1 MAKDNIPTYQITIDP
16 AYAENGEDL
25 GIEQIAFT
33 ATPAIKVKGMAFSAQ
48 AKPLFFSDELKYRIT
63 APALIPMEIYRF
75 DEDSKE
81 EYNVKFTEQEIE
93 KIHGKFMQ
101 QMVNRDLFNLEHDQ
115 SKTVP
120 AYVLEA
126 WIVDNPKEDKA
137 YSSFGIEVPEGTLM
151 VTAQVTDKEY
161 YAELVSQEQIGFSIE
176 GYLGMKL
183 KEQKQSQNNTQMNE
197 LMLPDGEHIINEKI
211 YVVKD
216 GKVVEV
222 KDVEK
227 VEASEEVALEE
238 TVIEEEVTA
247 EVPAEEQTMAVDP
260 VADAE
265 AILAIVKPAM
275 DEQMNALLAMIADLK
290 NQLEEAL
297 SVEVEE
303 EVMSEGVT
311 LSAHQRFSSVN
322 KYGLDKL
329 KFCLLEECQSED
341 LESREQ
347 YYITNSKNLFNET
360 IDVKACNRGKK
371 LSEETKQKISN
382 NKERSEKISKALKGR
397 KITWKTNNKQ

>member
-75 DEDSKE
+75 DEDTDE
-81 EYNVKFTEQEIE
+81 EYNVKFSKEEIE

-183 KEQKQSQNNTQMNE
+183 KEQKQSQINTQMNE

-211 YVVKD
+211 YIVKD

-227 VEASEEVALEE
+227 VEASEEVALED

-297 SVEVEE
+297 SVEVED
-303 EVMSEGVT
+303 EVMSEAVAM
-311 LSAHQRFSSVN
+311 SAQQRFSSVN
-322 KYGLDKL
+322 K
-329 KFCLLEECQSED
+329 F
-341 LESREQ
+341 
-347 YYITNSKNLFNET
+347 I
-360 IDVKACNRGKK
+360 
-371 LSEETKQKISN
+371 N
-382 NKERSEKISKALKGR
+382 NK
-397 KITWKTNNKQ
+397 

>member
-1 MAKDNIPTYQITIDP
+1 MASKNIPTYKITIDP
-16 AYAENGEDL
+16 EYAEDGQDL

-33 ATPAIKVKGMAFSAQ
+33 ATPAIKVKGMAFSSQ

-75 DEDSKE
+75 DEDTEE
-81 EYNVKFTEQEIE
+81 EYNVKFTKEEIE

-126 WIVDNPKEDKA
+126 WIVDTPMEDKA

-161 YAELVSQEQIGFSIE
+161 YAELVAQEQIGFSIE

-183 KEQKQSQNNTQMNE
+183 KEQQTNNINMNK
-197 LMLPDGEHIINEKI
+197 LPDGEHTIEDKI

-216 GKVVEV
+216 GEIIEIRE
-222 KDVEK
+222 VEK
-227 VEASEEVALEE
+227 LEETSEEVALEDTVVEEE
-238 TVIEEEVTA
+238 TVQEE
-247 EVPAEEQTMAVDP
+247 TMAVDP
-260 VADAE
+260 VLDAE

-275 DEQMNALLAMIADLK
+275 DEHMNAVVAMIADLR
-290 NQLEEAL
+290 NQVEEIL
-297 SVEVEE
+297 SADVEE
-303 EVMSEGVT
+303 EVVSEAVAMS
-311 LSAHQRFSSVN
+311 AQQRFSIVN
-322 KYGLDKL
+322 K
-329 KFCLLEECQSED
+329 F
-341 LESREQ
+341 
-347 YYITNSKNLFNET
+347 I
-360 IDVKACNRGKK
+360 
-371 LSEETKQKISN
+371 
-382 NKERSEKISKALKGR
+382 NK
-397 KITWKTNNKQ
+397 

>member
-1 MAKDNIPTYQITIDP
+1 MAKKNIPTYQITIDP

-33 ATPAIKVKGMAFSAQ
+33 ATPAIKVKGMAFSSQ

-81 EYNVKFTEQEIE
+81 EYNVKFTKEEIE
-93 KIHGKFMQ
+93 LIHGKFMK

-126 WIVDNPKEDKA
+126 WIVDTPMEDKA

-183 KEQKQSQNNTQMNE
+183 KEQTKTNIQMNK
-197 LMLPDGEHIINEKI
+197 LPDGEHLIEGKI
-211 YVVKD
+211 YVVVD
-216 GKVVEV
+216 GEV
-222 KDVEK
+222 TEIRDAEV
-227 VEASEEVALEE
+227 VEASEEVALEDTVVEE
-238 TVIEEEVTA
+238 TVTA
-247 EVPAEEQTMAVDP
+247 EIPAEEETMAVDP
-260 VADAE
+260 VVDAE
-265 AILAIVKPAM
+265 AILAIVKPVM

-297 SVEVEE
+297 SAEVEE
-303 EVMSEGVT
+303 EVVSEAVAMS
-311 LSAHQRFSSVN
+311 AQQRFSSVN
-322 KYGLDKL
+322 K
-329 KFCLLEECQSED
+329 F
-341 LESREQ
+341 
-347 YYITNSKNLFNET
+347 I
-360 IDVKACNRGKK
+360 
-371 LSEETKQKISN
+371 
-382 NKERSEKISKALKGR
+382 NK
-397 KITWKTNNKQ
+397 

>member
-1 MAKDNIPTYQITIDP
+1 MAKNNIPTYTITIDP

-81 EYNVKFTEQEIE
+81 EYNVKFSKEEIE

-183 KEQKQSQNNTQMNE
+183 KEQKQSQINTQMNE

-227 VEASEEVALEE
+227 VEASEEVALED

-247 EVPAEEQTMAVDP
+247 EVPAEETTMAIDP
-260 VADAE
+260 VVDAE

-297 SVEVEE
+297 SMEVEE
-303 EVMSEGVT
+303 EVLTEAVAMS
-311 LSAHQRFSSVN
+311 AQQRFSSVN
-322 KYGLDKL
+322 K
-329 KFCLLEECQSED
+329 F
-341 LESREQ
+341 
-347 YYITNSKNLFNET
+347 I
-360 IDVKACNRGKK
+360 
-371 LSEETKQKISN
+371 N
-382 NKERSEKISKALKGR
+382 NK
-397 KITWKTNNKQ
+397 

>member
-1 MAKDNIPTYQITIDP
+1 MAKKNIPTYQITIDP

-33 ATPAIKVKGMAFSAQ
+33 ATPAIKVKGMAFSSQ

-81 EYNVKFTEQEIE
+81 EYNVKFTKEEIE
-93 KIHGKFMQ
+93 LIHGKFMK

-126 WIVDNPKEDKA
+126 WIVDTPLEDKA

-183 KEQKQSQNNTQMNE
+183 KEQTKTNIQMNK
-197 LMLPDGEHIINEKI
+197 LPDGEHLIDGKI
-211 YVVKD
+211 YVVVD
-216 GKVVEV
+216 GEITEIR
-222 KDVEK
+222 DAEI
-227 VEASEEVALEE
+227 VEASEEVALEDTVVEE
-238 TVIEEEVTA
+238 TVTEEI
-247 EVPAEEQTMAVDP
+247 PAEEETMAVDP
-260 VADAE
+260 VVDAE
-265 AILAIVKPAM
+265 AILEIVKPHM
-275 DEQMNALLAMIADLK
+275 DEQLNTVLAMIADLK

-297 SVEVEE
+297 SMEVEE
-303 EVMSEGVT
+303 EVVSEAVAMS
-311 LSAHQRFSSVN
+311 AQQRFSVVN
-322 KYGLDKL
+322 K
-329 KFCLLEECQSED
+329 F
-341 LESREQ
+341 
-347 YYITNSKNLFNET
+347 I
-360 IDVKACNRGKK
+360 
-371 LSEETKQKISN
+371 N
-382 NKERSEKISKALKGR
+382 NK
-397 KITWKTNNKQ
+397 

>member
-1 MAKDNIPTYQITIDP
+1 MAKKNIPTYQITIDP

-33 ATPAIKVKGMAFSAQ
+33 ATPAIKVKGMAFSSQ

-81 EYNVKFTEQEIE
+81 EYNVKFTKEEIE
-93 KIHGKFMQ
+93 LIHGKFMK

-126 WIVDNPKEDKA
+126 WIVDTPLEDKA

-161 YAELVSQEQIGFSIE
+161 YAELVAQEQIGFSIE

-183 KEQKQSQNNTQMNE
+183 KEQTKTNIQMNK
-197 LMLPDGEHIINEKI
+197 LPDGEHLIEGKV

-216 GKVVEV
+216 GEITEIR
-222 KDVEK
+222 DAEI
-227 VEASEEVALEE
+227 VEASEEVALEDTVVEE
-238 TVIEEEVTA
+238 TVTEEI
-247 EVPAEEQTMAVDP
+247 PAEEETMAVDP
-260 VADAE
+260 VVDAE
-265 AILAIVKPAM
+265 AILEIVKPHM
-275 DEQMNALLAMIADLK
+275 DEQLNTVLAMIAELK
-290 NQLEEAL
+290 NQLEEVL
-297 SVEVEE
+297 SKEVEE
-303 EVMSEGVT
+303 EEVVSEAVAMS
-311 LSAHQRFSSVN
+311 AQQRFSIVN
-322 KYGLDKL
+322 K
-329 KFCLLEECQSED
+329 F
-341 LESREQ
+341 
-347 YYITNSKNLFNET
+347 I
-360 IDVKACNRGKK
+360 
-371 LSEETKQKISN
+371 
-382 NKERSEKISKALKGR
+382 NK
-397 KITWKTNNKQ
+397 

>member
-1 MAKDNIPTYQITIDP
+1 MAKKNIPTYQITIDP

-33 ATPAIKVKGMAFSAQ
+33 ATPAIKVKGMAFSSQ

-81 EYNVKFTEQEIE
+81 EYNVKFTKEEIE
-93 KIHGKFMQ
+93 LIHGKFMK

-126 WIVDNPKEDKA
+126 WIVDTPKEDKA

-183 KEQKQSQNNTQMNE
+183 KEQTKTNIQMNK
-197 LMLPDGEHIINEKI
+197 LPDGEHTIEDKI

-216 GKVVEV
+216 GEIIEIRE
-222 KDVEK
+222 VEK
-227 VEASEEVALEE
+227 VEASEEVALEDTVVEE
-238 TVIEEEVTA
+238 TVTA
-247 EVPAEEQTMAVDP
+247 EIPAEEETMAVDP
-260 VADAE
+260 VVDAE
-265 AILAIVKPAM
+265 AILAIVKPHM

-297 SVEVEE
+297 SMEVEE
-303 EVMSEGVT
+303 EVVSEAVAMS
-311 LSAHQRFSSVN
+311 AQQRFSSVN
-322 KYGLDKL
+322 K
-329 KFCLLEECQSED
+329 F
-341 LESREQ
+341 
-347 YYITNSKNLFNET
+347 I
-360 IDVKACNRGKK
+360 
-371 LSEETKQKISN
+371 N
-382 NKERSEKISKALKGR
+382 NK
-397 KITWKTNNKQ
+397 

>member
-1 MAKDNIPTYQITIDP
+1 MAKKNIPTYQITIDP

-33 ATPAIKVKGMAFSAQ
+33 ATPAIKVKGMAFSSQ

-81 EYNVKFTEQEIE
+81 EYNVKFTKEEIE
-93 KIHGKFMQ
+93 LIHGKFMK

-126 WIVDNPKEDKA
+126 WIVDTPMEDKA

-183 KEQKQSQNNTQMNE
+183 KEQTKTNIQMNK
-197 LMLPDGEHIINEKI
+197 LPDGEHLIEGKI
-211 YVVKD
+211 YVVVD
-216 GKVVEV
+216 GEITEIRDAEV
-222 KDVEK
+222 
-227 VEASEEVALEE
+227 VEASEEVALEDTVVEE
-238 TVIEEEVTA
+238 TVTA
-247 EVPAEEQTMAVDP
+247 EIPAEEETMAVDP
-260 VADAE
+260 VVDAE
-265 AILAIVKPAM
+265 AILAIVKPVL

-297 SVEVEE
+297 SVEVED
-303 EVMSEGVT
+303 EVVSEAVAMS
-311 LSAHQRFSSVN
+311 AQQRFSIIN
-322 KYGLDKL
+322 K
-329 KFCLLEECQSED
+329 F
-341 LESREQ
+341 
-347 YYITNSKNLFNET
+347 I
-360 IDVKACNRGKK
+360 
-371 LSEETKQKISN
+371 
-382 NKERSEKISKALKGR
+382 NK
-397 KITWKTNNKQ
+397 

>member
-1 MAKDNIPTYQITIDP
+1 MAKKNIPTYQITIDP

-33 ATPAIKVKGMAFSAQ
+33 ATPAIKVKGMAFSSQ

-81 EYNVKFTEQEIE
+81 EYNVKFTKEEIE
-93 KIHGKFMQ
+93 LIHGKFMK

-126 WIVDNPKEDKA
+126 WIVDTPLEDKA

-183 KEQKQSQNNTQMNE
+183 KEQQTNNIQMNK
-197 LMLPDGEHIINEKI
+197 LPDGEHTIEDKI

-216 GKVVEV
+216 GEIIEIR
-222 KDVEK
+222 DVEK
-227 VEASEEVALEE
+227 VEASEEVALEDTVVEE
-238 TVIEEEVTA
+238 TVTA
-247 EVPAEEQTMAVDP
+247 EMPAEEETMAVDP
-260 VADAE
+260 VVDAE
-265 AILAIVKPAM
+265 AILEIVKPHM
-275 DEQMNALLAMIADLK
+275 DEQLNTVLAMIADLK

-297 SVEVEE
+297 SAEVEE
-303 EVMSEGVT
+303 EVVSEAVAMS
-311 LSAHQRFSSVN
+311 AQQRFSSVN
-322 KYGLDKL
+322 K
-329 KFCLLEECQSED
+329 F
-341 LESREQ
+341 
-347 YYITNSKNLFNET
+347 I
-360 IDVKACNRGKK
+360 
-371 LSEETKQKISN
+371 N
-382 NKERSEKISKALKGR
+382 NK
-397 KITWKTNNKQ
+397 

>member
-1 MAKDNIPTYQITIDP
+1 MASKNIPTYKITIDP
-16 AYAENGEDL
+16 EYAEDGQDL

-33 ATPAIKVKGMAFSAQ
+33 ATPAIKVKGMAFSSQ

-81 EYNVKFTEQEIE
+81 EYNVKFSKEEIE

-126 WIVDNPKEDKA
+126 WIVDTPMEDKA

-161 YAELVSQEQIGFSIE
+161 YAELVAQEQIGFSIE

-183 KEQKQSQNNTQMNE
+183 KEQQTNNINMNK
-197 LMLPDGEHIINEKI
+197 LPDGEHTIEDKI

-216 GKVVEV
+216 GEIIEIRE
-222 KDVEK
+222 VEK
-227 VEASEEVALEE
+227 LEETSEEVALEDTVVEEE
-238 TVIEEEVTA
+238 TVQEE
-247 EVPAEEQTMAVDP
+247 TMAVDP
-260 VADAE
+260 VLDAE

-275 DEQMNALLAMIADLK
+275 DEHMNAVVAMIADLR
-290 NQLEEAL
+290 NQVEEIL
-297 SVEVEE
+297 SAEVED
-303 EVMSEGVT
+303 EVVSEAVAMS
-311 LSAHQRFSSVN
+311 AQQRFSSVN
-322 KYGLDKL
+322 K
-329 KFCLLEECQSED
+329 F
-341 LESREQ
+341 
-347 YYITNSKNLFNET
+347 I
-360 IDVKACNRGKK
+360 
-371 LSEETKQKISN
+371 
-382 NKERSEKISKALKGR
+382 NK
-397 KITWKTNNKQ
+397 

>member
-1 MAKDNIPTYQITIDP
+1 MAKKNIPTYQITIDP

-33 ATPAIKVKGMAFSAQ
+33 ATPAIKVKGMAFSSQ
-48 AKPLFFSDELKYRIT
+48 AKPLFFNDELKYRIT

-81 EYNVKFTEQEIE
+81 EYNVKFTKEEIE
-93 KIHGKFMQ
+93 LIHGKFMK

-126 WIVDNPKEDKA
+126 WIVDTPMEDKA

-183 KEQKQSQNNTQMNE
+183 KEQTKTNIQMNK
-197 LMLPDGEHIINEKI
+197 LPDGEHLIEGKI
-211 YVVKD
+211 YVVVD
-216 GKVVEV
+216 GEV
-222 KDVEK
+222 TEIRDAEV
-227 VEASEEVALEE
+227 VEASEEVALEDTVVEE
-238 TVIEEEVTA
+238 TVTA
-247 EVPAEEQTMAVDP
+247 EIPAEEETMAIDP
-260 VADAE
+260 VVDAE
-265 AILAIVKPAM
+265 AILAIVKPVL

-297 SVEVEE
+297 SMEVED
-303 EVMSEGVT
+303 EVVSEAVAMSAQQ
-311 LSAHQRFSSVN
+311 SFSSIN
-322 KYGLDKL
+322 K
-329 KFCLLEECQSED
+329 F
-341 LESREQ
+341 
-347 YYITNSKNLFNET
+347 I
-360 IDVKACNRGKK
+360 
-371 LSEETKQKISN
+371 
-382 NKERSEKISKALKGR
+382 NK
-397 KITWKTNNKQ
+397 

>member
-1 MAKDNIPTYQITIDP
+1 MAKKNIPTYQITIDP

-33 ATPAIKVKGMAFSAQ
+33 ATPAIKVKGMAFSSQ

-81 EYNVKFTEQEIE
+81 EYNVKFTKEEIE
-93 KIHGKFMQ
+93 LIHGKFMK

-126 WIVDNPKEDKA
+126 WIVDTPMEDKA

-161 YAELVSQEQIGFSIE
+161 YAELVAQEQIGFSIE

-183 KEQKQSQNNTQMNE
+183 KEQQTNNIQMNK
-197 LMLPDGEHIINEKI
+197 LPDGEHTIEDKI

-216 GKVVEV
+216 GEIIEIRE
-222 KDVEK
+222 VEK
-227 VEASEEVALEE
+227 VEASEEVALEDTVVEE
-238 TVIEEEVTA
+238 TVTA
-247 EVPAEEQTMAVDP
+247 EIPAEEETMAVDP
-260 VADAE
+260 VVDAE
-265 AILAIVKPAM
+265 AILAIVKPVL

-297 SVEVEE
+297 SVEVED
-303 EVMSEGVT
+303 EVVSEAVAMS
-311 LSAHQRFSSVN
+311 AQQRFSSVN
-322 KYGLDKL
+322 K
-329 KFCLLEECQSED
+329 F
-341 LESREQ
+341 
-347 YYITNSKNLFNET
+347 I
-360 IDVKACNRGKK
+360 
-371 LSEETKQKISN
+371 
-382 NKERSEKISKALKGR
+382 NK
-397 KITWKTNNKQ
+397 